1 MQVLFTSQE
10 RTTMSVKTVDWT
22 ADCGRWTAQSAG
34 PKVYFLKNLADI
46 LNIDDSIVQNLD

>member
-1 MQVLFTSQE
+1 
-10 RTTMSVKTVDWT
+10 MSVKTVDWT